1 MPASLNNN
9 SLQCLKRIEYV
20 CCLCCLYGTSAI
32 ALIQTTRF
40 VCCFSLLFT
49 CRLHSFVR
57 SFHFN
62 PFRSVPFLRYSY
74 LDLMSFFL
82 SFILVVVAVVEFFFL
97 LLYSNSFNQIVVVA
111 AGWTKHC
118 IDIMNLLSKF
128 QSIWLGLCYMIAN
141 GNLYAHAHAWCSR
154 NKKQRHLFLFIQ
166 YSLHFLLLC
175 RIEYIFCDM
184 QWDDNK
190 ITQ

>member
-40 VCCFSLLFT
+40 ICCFSLLFT

-82 SFILVVVAVVEFFFL
+82 SFILVVVAVVEFFFSFYILIRSIKL
-97 LLYSNSFNQIVVVA
+97 LLLLLDGRN
-111 AGWTKHC
+111 
-118 IDIMNLLSKF
+118 IMNLLSKF